1 MTIAFEGVSVVPMD
15 SERVLADQTV
25 VVDGD
30 RISWTGDAAAAHVPA
45 DAQRV
50 DGRGKY
56 LIPGLADMH
65 SHPADEDDL
74 LLLVTHGVTTIR
86 NLFGMP
92 RHVRWRE
99 RVAAGELLGPRIL
112 TSGPIVDGRPPRSNG
127 NLSVVTKEEAICA
140 VERTKR
146 GGYDCV
152 KVYDQLTPEA
162 YRWVVE
168 AAHERDLP
176 VDGHIPFQVG
186 LDGILDAGQRSIEH
200 LYGYPQ
206 ALQPS
211 RSATVPHDLGQLRK
225 WLFAMAQNAEL
236 ERMPDLAGRTIEA
249 GTWNCATLIVR
260 TRWTQ
265 DPADLASAPE
275 MKYLSPRHQV
285 EARYFFNHYPKE
297 EPERFAMRDFNAA
310 VLRSLNEAGAGIM
323 IGTDALVPGIVYGVS
338 VHQELQ
344 AFVDAGLSAFETLRA
359 ATTGPA
365 EFLGEAGQWG
375 QVTAGAYA
383 DLVLLDANPLAD
395 IANTTRQ
402 AGVMARGRWL
412 PSAEIDAL
420 LANLAARRR
429 NPELPRLAGDDA
441 AATAAAEPLTFG
453 VSWAGHVVGE
463 DKVVSVDRPD
473 GGRHIEATTRM
484 SGFEYE
490 AGVYRTSVDVD
501 SAGVDQS
508 GAFEFHSDDGVDRVE
523 ISREAGAVRIRHSE
537 PTAGEFELTV
547 SDPDSTTL
555 FGRPHAALYL
565 RLAERLAGLGVGDE
579 ADVRIVA
586 AGLPADMS
594 AGEATMHAVRL
605 PDDDVDDGDTSGPR
619 YVVEFR
625 RPNWVT
631 SALLVCDRENRP
643 IGIELGSDM
652 AYWHNNTGTEQP
664 DDESIVRISR
674 QTSAVP

>member
-30 RISWTGDAAAAHVPA
+30 RISWIGAAATADVPA

-127 NLSVVTKEEAICA
+127 NLAVVTREDAITA

-162 YRWVVE
+162 YRWVVD

-186 LDGILDAGQRSIEH
+186 LDGVLDAGQRSIEH

-211 RSATVPHDLGQLRK
+211 RGATVPHDLGQLRK
-225 WLFAMAQNAEL
+225 WLFEMAQNADF
-236 ERMPDLAGRTIEA
+236 ERMPELAGRTLEA

-260 TRWTQ
+260 TRWTL
-265 DPADLASAPE
+265 DPADLAALPE
-275 MKYLSPRHQV
+275 LRYLSPAHV
-285 EARYFFNHYPKE
+285 AEARYFFGHYPK
-297 EPERFAMRDFNAA
+297 EPERFAVRDFNAA
-310 VLRSLNEAGAGIM
+310 VLRGLKEAGAGIM
-323 IGTDALVPGIVYGVS
+323 IGTDAFVPGIVYGVS

-344 AFVDAGLSAFETLRA
+344 AFVDAGLSPFETLRA

-365 EFLGEAGQWG
+365 EFLGEAGEWG
-375 QVTAGAYA
+375 QVTAGSYA

-395 IANTTRQ
+395 IANTNRR

-412 PSAEIDAL
+412 PSSEIDDL
-420 LANLAARRR
+420 LANLAARRQ
-429 NPELPRLAGDDA
+429 NPPLPSLGSAGA
-441 AATAAAEPLTFG
+441 AIAADAEPLMFA
-453 VSWAGHVVGE
+453 VSWAGHSLGE
-463 DKVVSVDRPD
+463 DQVVYADRPD
-473 GGRHIEATTRM
+473 GGRHLQATTRM
-484 SGFEYE
+484 NGFEYDV
-490 AGVYRTSVDVD
+490 GVYRSSVEIDA
-501 SAGVDQS
+501 AGVDQS
-508 GAFEFHSDDGVDRVE
+508 GSFEFQSDDGVDRVE
-523 ISREAGAVRIRHSE
+523 MTRVDGAVHVRHSE
-537 PTAGEFELTV
+537 PTAGAFELTV
-547 SDPDSTTL
+547 PDPDATTL
-555 FGRPHAALYL
+555 FGRPHAALYV
-565 RLAERLAGLGVGDE
+565 RLAERLAGLAVGDE

-586 AGLPADMS
+586 AGLPADMF
-594 AGEATMHAVRL
+594 AGEATMHAVRM
-605 PDDDVDDGDTSGPR
+605 PDEDSDNPGPR

-625 RPNWVT
+625 RPNWRT
-631 SALLVCDRENRP
+631 SALLVCDHENRP

-664 DDESIVRISR
+664 DDESIVRMSR
-674 QTSAVP
+674 